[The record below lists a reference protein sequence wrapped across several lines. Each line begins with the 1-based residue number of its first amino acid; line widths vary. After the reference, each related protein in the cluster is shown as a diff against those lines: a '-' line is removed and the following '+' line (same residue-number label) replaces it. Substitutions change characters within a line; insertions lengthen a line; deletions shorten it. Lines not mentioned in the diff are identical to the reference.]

1 MKNIMTKIRNSI
13 DEVNNRLNT
22 TEERLIKFE
31 GRSENTHKA
40 KERLDWK
47 TDLNNLGKI

>member
-22 TEERLIKFE
+22 TEVRLIKFE

-40 KERLDWK
+40 KERLSRLEDRYE
-47 TDLNNLGKI
+47 